1 MKEMGRVMERQ
12 EQQICLLK
20 RAADRFSL
28 EEEVMGLRYTSLYR
42 VRSMKEHLSGDQGT
56 NISYWANINLFA
68 LVNLVCLWGIKKI
81 RIIFEK
87 FRMKLILNQFYS
99 ELTKHSVEI

>member
-28 EEEVMGLRYTSLYR
+28 EEEVMGLRYT
-42 VRSMKEHLSGDQGT
+42 
-56 NISYWANINLFA
+56 
-68 LVNLVCLWGIKKI
+68 CLTYT
-81 RIIFEK
+81 ECA
-87 FRMKLILNQFYS
+87 
-99 ELTKHSVEI
+99 V